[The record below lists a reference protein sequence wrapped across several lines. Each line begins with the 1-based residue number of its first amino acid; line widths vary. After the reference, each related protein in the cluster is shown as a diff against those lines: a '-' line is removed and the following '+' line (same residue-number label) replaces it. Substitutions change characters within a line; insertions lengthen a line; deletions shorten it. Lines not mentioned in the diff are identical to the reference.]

1 MMKPPENRAVSNR
14 HFPFSIFR
22 LPLSVYLQ
30 LICLCMLVF
39 IAAGCKALGVIA
51 YAMPPPTIDAT
62 YQGLNGQSCA
72 VMVWADRGL
81 RIDYPSI
88 QLDAAASLQNKLK
101 MAKHLKDA
109 TWPLDPRSIVRYQL
123 DHPEVE
129 VMSITDVAPR
139 LGVSRL
145 IYIEIE
151 RFSTRS
157 DESMQLYRGS
167 IMATI
172 KVVEVNNGVGT
183 VAFEENSVQAK
194 FPPNVPDEGYPKG
207 NDYQFYLG
215 TLNAFSEEAAKRFVP
230 YQEER

>member
-1 MMKPPENRAVSNR
+1 MMNMPKRLVSNR
-14 HFPFSIFR
+14 CH
-22 LPLSVYLQ
+22 LPIA
-30 LICLCMLVF
+30 ICLLFCSFLLF
-39 IAAGCKALGVIA
+39 AASGCAVLGVA
-51 YAMPPPTIDAT
+51 AHALPPPTIEAS
-62 YQGLNGQSCA
+62 YQGLAGQSCA

-101 MAKHLKDA
+101 LAKAMKDT

-123 DHPEVE
+123 DHPEVD

-145 IYIEIE
+145 IYVEIE

-172 KVVEVNNGVGT
+172 KVVEVNDGVGT

-215 TLNAFSEEAAKRFVP
+215 TINAFSDEAIKRFVP